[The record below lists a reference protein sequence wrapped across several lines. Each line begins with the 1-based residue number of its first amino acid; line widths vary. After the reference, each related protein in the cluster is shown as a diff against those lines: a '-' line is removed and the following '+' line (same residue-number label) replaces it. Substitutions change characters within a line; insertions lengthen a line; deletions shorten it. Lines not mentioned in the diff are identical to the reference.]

1 MRLGPRHVIF
11 TKMRE
16 GRVAP
21 FFKAG
26 VRRKLELILIKQ
38 MLTNFNLFQ
47 GKTLNAFKSIWVA
60 KIRCMTIIL
69 YLAL

>member
-11 TKMRE
+11 IKMRE

-26 VRRKLELILIKQ
+26 VRRKLELTLIKQ
-38 MLTNFNLFQ
+38 ILTNFNLFQ
-47 GKTLNAFKSIWVA
+47 GKALNAFKSIWVA

>member
-1 MRLGPRHVIF
+1 MRLGPRHVMF

-21 FFKAG
+21 FSKAG
-26 VRRKLELILIKQ
+26 VRRKLGLILIKQ

>member
-1 MRLGPRHVIF
+1 MRLGPRHVIV

-21 FFKAG
+21 LFKAG
-26 VRRKLELILIKQ
+26 GRRKLEIILIKQ
-38 MLTNFNLFQ
+38 KLTNFNLFQ
-47 GKTLNAFKSIWVA
+47 GKALNAFKSIWVA

-69 YLAL
+69 YLPL